1 VELAWYLLLGFTFAA
16 YLALA
21 GYDYGVGILLARPA
35 SDAGRRVALNA
46 LGPFFLGN
54 EVWLVAAA
62 GLLFGAFPALEGAL
76 LSGLYPAVAA
86 GLAGAVSTTAAVQ
99 LRSRS
104 LTPAG
109 RARWDRLVT
118 VGAVLAPAGWGA
130 LLGGLLQGVEPPG
143 ANPTRGLT
151 AFTAACA
158 LAMVA
163 LVTVHGAA
171 FLALRLPA
179 EPARRHTALVARL
192 VPMAL
197 AAVGAAA
204 VLGAVSSRVRATVTL
219 LPALLGLAGLVSV
232 LLLARWAATR
242 NRPGR
247 AFVSTGAALAL
258 PALLAGAAT
267 YPRALSWTTGG
278 GLSVADAAAAPETLR
293 LLLPTVTV
301 LLPLFVAAQAMCWWA
316 FRGRIDRHAPT
327 FY

>member
-1 VELAWYLLLGFTFAA
+1 MELAWYLLLGLTNAC

-21 GYDYGVGILLARPA
+21 GYDYGVGVLLARPA

-76 LSGLYPAVAA
+76 LSGLYPAVAT
-86 GLAGAVSTTAAVQ
+86 GLAGAVITTAAVQ

-104 LTPAG
+104 VTLAG

-118 VGAVLAPAGWGA
+118 IGSVLAPAGWGA
-130 LLGGLLQGVEPPG
+130 MLGGLLQGVDRTGVAHGVTP
-143 ANPTRGLT
+143 
-151 AFTAACA
+151 FTAACA

-163 LVTVHGAA
+163 LVAVHGAA

-192 VPMAL
+192 APVAL

-204 VLGAVSSRVRATVTL
+204 VVGATSSRVRATAHL
-219 LPALLGLAGLVSV
+219 LPALLGVAALVGV

-242 NRPGR
+242 NRAGW

-258 PALLAGAAT
+258 PTLIAGAAT
-267 YPRALSWTTGG
+267 YPYALSWTSGG

-293 LLLPTVTV
+293 LLVPMVTV
-301 LLPLFVAAQAMCWWA
+301 LLPLLLAAQALCWWA